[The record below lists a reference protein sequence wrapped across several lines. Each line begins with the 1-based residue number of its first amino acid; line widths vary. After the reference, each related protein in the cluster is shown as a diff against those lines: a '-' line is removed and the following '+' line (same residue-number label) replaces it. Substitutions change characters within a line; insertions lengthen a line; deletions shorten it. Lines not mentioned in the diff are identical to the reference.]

1 MTKTKYSVP
10 VDLRHFLGKSGSP
23 IHFQNLHME
32 MTSWDF
38 MYHLLRANFDGIDN
52 PYVKP
57 PPPTE
62 GHGKAVYDYG
72 HILTGLQDAGDKVT
86 VTYTDREGK
95 EHSATVDLVIGADG
109 PSSSVRRMMRPDIER
124 EYAGYVAWRGTIP
137 ESKASEECK
146 NTIVEKITHY
156 YSSEGMQA
164 LAYTIPG
171 KNGTITVGER
181 LLNFVWYV
189 NYEKDSPEYDEIMTD
204 VDGKQHRWT
213 LPAGKINPKTWEAV
227 KERAK
232 TSLPPQMAE
241 MVVGCEQPF
250 IQCIADVPPE
260 ENLFMDGKVMLIG
273 DAFSAFRP
281 HTAASTNQAALDAR
295 LLGEVLQ
302 GKMEKSQW
310 KDETFAYA
318 KQVQQQSVDMGNQSQ
333 TGNHPLAD

>member
-1 MTKTKYSVP
+1 
-10 VDLRHFLGKSGSP
+10 
-23 IHFQNLHME
+23 
-32 MTSWDF
+32 
-38 MYHLLRANFDGIDN
+38 
-52 PYVKP
+52 
-57 PPPTE
+57 
-62 GHGKAVYDYG
+62 
-72 HILTGLQDAGDKVT
+72 
-86 VTYTDREGK
+86 
-95 EHSATVDLVIGADG
+95 
-109 PSSSVRRMMRPDIER
+109 MRPDIER

-156 YSSEGMQA
+156 YSSEGMQV

-189 NYEKDSPEYDEIMTD
+189 NYEKDSPEYDELMTD
-204 VDGKQHRWT
+204 VDGKKHRWT
-213 LPAGKINPKTWEAV
+213 LPAGKINPKTWEAM

-232 TSLPPQMAE
+232 ESLPPQMAE

-260 ENLFMDGKVMLIG
+260 ENLFFDGKVMLIG

-295 LLGEVLQ
+295 LLGEVLK
-302 GKMEKSQW
+302 GKMEKAQW

-333 TGNHPLAD
+333 SGFV